1 MPNLRWSHLR
11 QRRPSQNIEVPVQR
25 EVSIIAEE
33 DSYTGPANGI
43 GKTMYFTV
51 LNEGNDDESYRLEL
65 TSNFLLEQISLH

>member
-1 MPNLRWSHLR
+1 MTVRATCPTCGGAIYGNDVLVR
-11 QRRPSQNIEVPVQR
+11 NIEVPVQR

-51 LNEGNDDESYRLEL
+51 LNEGNDDES
-65 TSNFLLEQISLH
+65 TD